1 MKIFKLF
8 ITAVLLVLSVYA
20 FAGLG
25 DGSSGNETG
34 GFGGSSEES
43 AFGSSSFGQESF
55 GVLECTDCPP
65 PGGEP
70 PLPPAIPIDGGASL
84 IIAAGL
90 GLGGRKL
97 YKKFADK

>member
-1 MKIFKLF
+1 MKIFKYFL
-8 ITAVLLVLSVYA
+8 IPVALIVSVAA

-34 GFGGSSEES
+34 GFGSSTEEG
-43 AFGSSSFGQESF
+43 AFGSSGFGQESF

-97 YKKFADK
+97 YKKFSDK